1 MFEGKTKAGEDF
13 PDAPSLAEAAAGGM
27 RSVSVMYLADAAEY
41 ASRGFFYECGEN
53 GSNRLGVL
61 MHPEVR
67 TGERAKQPWPTRSHV
82 VRGIA
87 FGLISGIAPLI
98 SGIGRIK
105 GPQPHGDSQRGITGC
120 QHLRRTIAGHR
131 RMRTAGREELI
142 WSE

>member
-67 TGERAKQPWPTRSHV
+67 TGERAEQPRPACSHV
-82 VRGIA
+82 IGGVAG
-87 FGLISGIAPLI
+87 GLVSGVDPLI
-98 SGIGRIK
+98 SGVRRIE
-105 GPQPHGDSQRGITGC
+105 GTEADGDSQCG
-120 QHLRRTIAGHR
+120 IAG
-131 RMRTAGREELI
+131 G
-142 WSE
+142 